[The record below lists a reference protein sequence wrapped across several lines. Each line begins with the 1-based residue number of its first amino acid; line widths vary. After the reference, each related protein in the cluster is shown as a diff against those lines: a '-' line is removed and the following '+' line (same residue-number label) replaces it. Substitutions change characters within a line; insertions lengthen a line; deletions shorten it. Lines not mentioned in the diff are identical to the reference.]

1 MLAELLAILSALFFG
16 SSSVFLKKGLRFTDI
31 ASGAFFSTIVQT
43 IIVWILTLL
52 LVPFNIFFSAAL
64 LLFVLSGVFVS
75 FVGVQLIFIAVD
87 KVGVSISYPIA
98 STSPLYATLAA
109 VILLKEQITTLLG
122 IGTIQSLLESF
133 FFLTKRRE
141 ERHRKKSELLR
152 HCRLLLCML
161 FPRYLEKW
169 ALIRLIPQVFRF

>member
-122 IGTIQSLLESF
+122 IGTILVVTGVV
-133 FFLTKRRE
+133 FLSYKKERRKTQE
-141 ERHRKKSELLR
+141 KIGIVAALSVALVYAFSAIPKKSGL
-152 HCRLLLCML
+152 
-161 FPRYLEKW
+161 
-169 ALIRLIPQVFRF
+169 